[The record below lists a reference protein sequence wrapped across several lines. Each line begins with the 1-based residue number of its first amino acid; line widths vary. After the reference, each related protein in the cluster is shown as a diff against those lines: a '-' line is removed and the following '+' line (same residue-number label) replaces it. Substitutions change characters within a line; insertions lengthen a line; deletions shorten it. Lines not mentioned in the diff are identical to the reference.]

1 MRLVLDS
8 NVALKLVLPEPDVDA
23 VLRLLDNY
31 YAGIHE
37 LIAPN
42 VFPVEVAHAIT
53 RAERQ
58 GRIAENDSW
67 RLWQIVMGDCPRL
80 FNTTPLMQRAIEI
93 SSTARIGVYDCLYVA
108 LAEQQ
113 GCELVTADERLIKNL
128 PSYPLISLGDL

>member
-8 NVALKLVLPEPDVDA
+8 NVALKLVLPEPDVDL
-23 VLRLLDNY
+23 VLRLLDDS

-37 LIAPN
+37 LLAPSF
-42 VFPVEVAHAIT
+42 FPVEVAHALT

-80 FNTTPLMQRAIEI
+80 FDTTSLMQRAIEI
-93 SSTARIGVYDCLYVA
+93 SSNAGIGVYDCVYVA
-108 LAEQQ
+108 LAEQE
-113 GCELVTADERLIKNL
+113 GCDLVTADEKLIKNL
-128 PSYPLISLGDL
+128 PGYPLVRLDTL